1 MHHRGKRQVSRFIGL
16 ALTAG
21 LVLTGGA
28 LAAEVSIGSVTAGT
42 LNVRAKPTTESSIVE
57 KLSNGD
63 QVLVL
68 SQEQNWAS
76 IRIDNVEGYVS
87 LDYITLT
94 HTADVSLGTGT
105 VTGSTVNL
113 RSAPNTDAAIVAQLG
128 KGKQV
133 DVLGI
138 QDSWY
143 SVSLE
148 GVKGYIHPDYLELSQ
163 TASVSRSGVSGSE
176 DSTGEVTVVDGT
188 DASAVKRQEIVD
200 YAKTFLGCKYVYGTS
215 NGKTFDCSGF
225 TSYVYK
231 HFGYSLNRSSADQLQ
246 NGTKVEKADLK
257 TGDLVFF
264 RDTSIS
270 KRAAS
275 HVGIYISGGNFIHA
289 SSRGSDVKYNN
300 LSDSYYSKYYIGAR
314 RIIQ

>member
-1 MHHRGKRQVSRFIGL
+1 MHYKGRRPISRFIGFAL
-16 ALTAG
+16 ATG

-42 LNVRAKPTTESSIVE
+42 LNVREKPTTESGIIE
-57 KLSNGD
+57 KLSKGE

-68 SQEQNWAS
+68 SQENNWAN
-76 IRIDNVEGYVS
+76 IRVDNVEGYVS
-87 LDYITLT
+87 LDYITLAG
-94 HTADVSLGTGT
+94 TADVPLGTG
-105 VTGSTVNL
+105 VITGSTVNL
-113 RSAPNTDAAIVAQLG
+113 RSAASTDSSVVAQLG
-128 KGKQV
+128 QGKQV

-138 QDSWY
+138 KDKWY
-143 SVSLE
+143 SVSVD
-148 GVKGYIHPDYLELSQ
+148 GQKGYIHPDYLELSK
-163 TASVSRSGVSGSE
+163 TASVSRGGADRIDTSE
-176 DSTGEVTVVDGT
+176 NAAV
-188 DASAVKRQEIVD
+188 DASDDKAVKRQEIVD

-246 NGTKVEKADLK
+246 NGTKVDKADLK
-257 TGDLVFF
+257 AGDLVFF
-264 RDTSIS
+264 RDPSIS
-270 KRAAS
+270 KKAAS
-275 HVGIYISGGNFIHA
+275 HVGLYISDGTFIHA
-289 SSRGSDVKYNN
+289 SSQSGGVKYNN